1 MEIDTPAIRRLRDRI
16 FGFQSAETSPTPSS
30 RPTAQQ
36 NAALE
41 RVAPIVEAMALMM
54 AADGEKHPG
63 ERRALRDAVSVLT
76 SDAVAASV
84 LDELL
89 DRLERELS
97 EQGLE
102 ARLEA
107 VATQLALRRG
117 DAEAAFSLAAA
128 VGVSDY
134 EVAVQEQS
142 LLGQLR
148 RYLGISETRA
158 RALLD
163 GAAPVSAR

>member
-16 FGFQSAETSPTPSS
+16 FGLELTEKAPTPRSN
-30 RPTAQQ
+30 RTAQQ

-41 RVAPIVEAMALMM
+41 RVAPIIEAMALMM
-54 AADGEKHPG
+54 AADGETHPG

-76 SDAVAASV
+76 SDVVAPAA
-84 LDELL
+84 LDTLL
-89 DRLERELS
+89 GRLERNLS

-107 VATQLALRRG
+107 VGTQLALRRA

-134 EVAVQEQS
+134 RVAVQEQS
-142 LLGQLR
+142 LLGQMR

-158 RALLD
+158 RALL
-163 GAAPVSAR
+163 GGEAPAAAR